1 MEKLTKK
8 QKSQK
13 NKEAIANIIFIVGA
27 CLIVVGIIIGFT
39 NLPEN
44 IGKAFF
50 ACLIGTLCTYIS
62 GYIKYGYIK
71 FFN

>member
-13 NKEAIANIIFIVGA
+13 NKEAIANIVMLIGA
-27 CLIVVGIIIGFT
+27 CLIIYGIIIGFT
-39 NLPEN
+39 NITEN
-44 IGKAFF
+44 AGKAFF

-62 GYIKYGYIK
+62 SYIKYGYVK